1 VTTAISNKELTVA
14 PGGEVSTSIMIRNTG
29 SIVAEYTFAVLGDCA
44 AWAEVT
50 PPRLTL
56 YPGTDG
62 TATVTFRPPR
72 RPEVL
77 AGPVPFGIRV
87 ISSEDAEAGSV
98 DEGVLI
104 VEPYYEAFAELVP
117 RTARGRR
124 HANYNLAVDNR
135 GNVRLNAPIV
145 ASDPDGLLLFAMS
158 PPTVVADPGTAVF
171 ARIRVKPRKRFMK
184 GPPKTMPF
192 QVVAQPEGVP
202 PLIADGALL
211 QEALLP
217 DWIGKAA
224 LALVALA
231 LVLAVLWLTILKPSI
246 KSTAKGA
253 AKQQLASAQT
263 QATIKAAAAQAG
275 QQAAKQ
281 AVAGPGAGA
290 GTAAGS
296 GGTGT
301 GTGTQTPATITVSNG
316 LKGTPVDGRLQSKL
330 TGTGSD
336 IISFTVPAGKTL
348 QLTDIVLENQPNDDK
363 GLVNV
368 QRNGQ
373 VLLSVALEN
382 FRDLDYHFVAPILF
396 QAGQQLQIA
405 SSVTACSATCQ
416 PGMYYSGYLE

>member
-1 VTTAISNKELTVA
+1 VTTAISKKELTVA
-14 PGGEVSTSIMIRNTG
+14 PGGEVSTTILIRNTG
-29 SIVAEYTFAVLGDCA
+29 SIVAEYTFAVLGDSA

-62 TATVTFRPPR
+62 TAAITFRPPR
-72 RPEVL
+72 RPETL

-87 ISSEDAEAGSV
+87 VSSEDAEMGSV
-98 DEGVLI
+98 DEGEVM
-104 VEPYYEAFAELVP
+104 VEPFYEAFAELIP

-124 HANYNLAVDNR
+124 YASYNLAVDNR
-135 GNVRLNAPIV
+135 GNVRINAPIV
-145 ASDPDGLLLFAMS
+145 AGDPDGLLQFAMT

-171 ARIRVKPRKRFMK
+171 AKIRVRPRKRFMK

-192 QVVAQPEGVP
+192 EVVAQPEGVA
-202 PLIADGALL
+202 PLQADGAML

-217 DWIGKAA
+217 EWLGKAA
-224 LALVALA
+224 LALLGLA
-231 LVLAVLWLTILKPSI
+231 ILLAALWLTILKPSI

-281 AVAGPGAGA
+281 AVAGTGAGA
-290 GTAAGS
+290 GSGAGS
-296 GGTGT
+296 AGTGT
-301 GTGTQTPATITVSNG
+301 GTGQTITVSSG
-316 LKGTPVDGRLQSKL
+316 LKGDPIDGRLQSKL
-330 TGTGSD
+330 KCTGMD
-336 IISFTVPAGKTL
+336 IQSFKIPAGHTL

-363 GLVNV
+363 GLLNIE
-368 QRNGQ
+368 RNGQ

-396 QAGQQLQIA
+396 HAGDQLQIA
-405 SSVTACSATCQ
+405 SNVTTCTATCQ
-416 PGMYYSGYLE
+416 PGLYYSGYME